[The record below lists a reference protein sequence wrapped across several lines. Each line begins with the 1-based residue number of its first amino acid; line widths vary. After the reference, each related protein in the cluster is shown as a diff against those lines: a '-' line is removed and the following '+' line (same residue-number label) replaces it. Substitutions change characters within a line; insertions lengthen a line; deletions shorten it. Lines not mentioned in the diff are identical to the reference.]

1 MHTIATISRG
11 DVSSSGSCESRFPK
25 ASSAS
30 VDGRANGGR
39 RDACPT
45 AASVDAAFLSAFL
58 QEAGNR
64 VGAIGA
70 EFEADRGRLD
80 GLRQRLRE
88 ERCHLAVLGQFKRG
102 KSTLVN
108 ALLGAPVLPTA
119 VVPLTSIPTFLHGGE
134 RLAARVLFD
143 NQTAEERFAGPDPE
157 AMAEFLA
164 RFVTE
169 TANPRNRLGVRQ
181 VEATYPAPVLEK
193 GVALI
198 DTPGIGSTFRH
209 NTEATVNFLPQC
221 DAALFVVSADPPI
234 TQVEVDF
241 LKLAHHKLARL
252 FFILNKV
259 DYLDADERRAA
270 VAFLQQVLC
279 EQLGFGS
286 PPPIFCA
293 SARQGLA
300 ARRDRDAAAWQHSG
314 MAEIEHRIVGFLL
327 TEKTEVLNSAL
338 RRQTGDILADVERR
352 LKLTLRCLQT
362 PLAELDERIGLFEEN
377 LTKIEEQRI
386 VFMNR
391 LGGDEERLDDSARKH
406 ADQLLPKSLKFLQGV
421 VQACRDRDGAKW
433 SEEPTREAIAGA
445 MPGFFEREFGTAHEL
460 CEQELREALLPHRRR
475 ASELIASVHH
485 LVERLFDVPFES
497 QQQEISLTK
506 TEKPYWRTH
515 KWEFTS
521 LGSIPKSWID
531 RLFPQ
536 RLRHARI
543 RRRIMEQVKYLAT
556 RNVGELL
563 WSTRENLK
571 GSVQRFR
578 DALNE
583 GIQQAI
589 QTTRRALD
597 AARRRRTE
605 DSASAAP
612 EIARLESAVADL
624 QALRERL
631 PLR

>member
-1 MHTIATISRG
+1 MNDGAAAMTDSLPPRRDG
-11 DVSSSGSCESRFPK
+11 GPYPMD
-25 ASSAS
+25 S
-30 VDGRANGGR
+30 VDLP
-39 RDACPT
+39 D
-45 AASVDAAFLSAFL
+45 FL
-58 QEAGNR
+58 QEAGEQ
-64 VGAIGA
+64 VGMLGA

-102 KSTLVN
+102 KSTLIN
-108 ALLGAPVLPTA
+108 ALLGAPVLPA
-119 VVPLTSIPTFLHGGE
+119 AIVPVTSIPTFLHGGE
-134 RLAARVLFD
+134 QLAAWVVFD
-143 NQTAEERFAGPDPE
+143 DGRAEERFAGPDAE
-157 AMAEFLA
+157 ALAEFLA

-169 TANPRNRLGVRQ
+169 SANPHNRLGVQ
-181 VEATYPAPVLEK
+181 LVEATYPAPVLHQ
-193 GVALI
+193 GLALI

-234 TQVEVDF
+234 TEVEVEF
-241 LKLAHHKLARL
+241 LKLAHRKLARV

-259 DYLDADERRAA
+259 DYLDADERHAA

-279 EQLGFGS
+279 EQLGFAS

-300 ARRDRDAAAWQHSG
+300 ARRNQDAVAWQHSG
-314 MAEIEHRIVGFLL
+314 MAEIEHRIVDFLL

-338 RRQTGDILADVERR
+338 CRQTGDILADVERR

-362 PLAELDERIGLFEEN
+362 PLAELDERIRLFEES
-377 LTKIEEQRI
+377 LTKIDEQRI

-391 LGGDEERLDDSARKH
+391 LGGDEERLDDSVRKH
-406 ADQLLPKSLKFLQGV
+406 ADQLLPKSLKFLEGV

-445 MPGFFEREFGTAHEL
+445 MPGYFEREFDMAHQL

-485 LVERLFDVPFES
+485 LVERLFDVPFEP
-497 QQQEISLTK
+497 QQQEISLAK
-506 TEKPYWRTH
+506 AEKPYWRTH

-543 RRRIMEQVKYLAT
+543 RRRVMEQVKYLAT

-563 WSTRENLK
+563 WSTLENLK
-571 GSVQRFR
+571 ESVQSFR

-597 AARRRRTE
+597 AARHRRTE
-605 DSASAAP
+605 DSATVAP
-612 EIARLESAVADL
+612 EVARLQSAVTDL